1 MINIVV
7 IGGGT
12 GTFTVL
18 SALKTNKELN
28 LSAIVSMA
36 DDGGSTGRLRDELG
50 VLPPGDVRQC
60 LVALSESDLL
70 MRELFNYRFT
80 NGGLKGHNFGNLFI
94 SALEKITGGFDSAI
108 LALEEILKIKGK
120 VVPVTLDKV
129 KLFAEFENGEMMVGE
144 GQIDTSE
151 NLLSKKVKRF
161 FLSPKGEIN
170 PKAKEVI
177 SEADFIVIGP
187 GDLYTSIIPNFLVND
202 LASFIGIAK
211 AKKIYLCNLMTKF
224 GHSDNFL
231 VTDFAKEVE
240 KYLGKNSLDYVV
252 YNNKKPS
259 EELIKK
265 YASKK
270 EYFVDFN
277 EEDFRGKK
285 YKAIGGDLIGE
296 ARHKQDKIDELKRTL
311 IRHNLEN
318 LGETILSLTKNK
330 HD

>member
-1 MINIVV
+1 MKNIVV

-18 SALKTNKELN
+18 SALKQYRDLN

-36 DDGGSTGRLRDELG
+36 DDGGSTGKLRDELG

-108 LALEEILKIKGK
+108 DALEDILKIRGK

-144 GQIDTSE
+144 GKIDTSE

-161 FLSPKGEIN
+161 FLSPQGEVN

-177 SEADFIVIGP
+177 EKADYIVIGP
-187 GDLYTSIIPNFLVND
+187 GDVYTSIIPNFLVNNM
-202 LASFIGIAK
+202 ASFICNAK
-211 AKKIYLCNLMTKF
+211 GKKIYLCNLMTKF
-224 GHSDNFL
+224 GHSDNFS
-231 VTDFAKEVE
+231 VADFAVEVE
-240 KYLGKNSLDYVV
+240 KYLGKNCLDYVI
-252 YNNKKPS
+252 YNDKKPT

-265 YASKK
+265 YARKK
-270 EYFVDFN
+270 EYFVDYNKQDFN
-277 EEDFRGKK
+277 SKK
-285 YKAIGGDLIGE
+285 YKSIGRDLIGE
-296 ARHKQDKIDELKRTL
+296 ARHGQDKNDEVKRTL

-318 LGETILSLTKNK
+318 LGEVILSIVKEK
-330 HD
+330 